1 MSYLLQHEA
10 HPSILADS
18 LADMDMLQAD
28 IHSIYEANGST
39 LDMSILETA
48 SALYPAA
55 FGQILTVLEISIY
68 AKIIYDLWHHNQEN
82 HKGGIITTRMK
93 EERARK
99 NIITLKVSVANF
111 QGWRKLKR

>member
-1 MSYLLQHEA
+1 
-10 HPSILADS
+10 
-18 LADMDMLQAD
+18 MDMLQAD
-28 IHSIYEANGST
+28 IHSIYEGNGST
-39 LDMSILETA
+39 LNMSILETA

-55 FGQILTVLEISIY
+55 FGQILTMLEISIY
-68 AKIIYDLWHHNQEN
+68 AKIIYDLWHHNHEN

-111 QGWRKLKR
+111 QRWRKLKR